1 MKSIIVLALIMQ
13 IIASILFNYSIYIIS
28 KEKFKLTREAIIGM
42 IVGIVVTTIS
52 FIRWISLLN

>member
-28 KEKFKLTREAIIGM
+28 KEKFKPTREAIIGM
-42 IVGIVVTTIS
+42 IAGIVVTTIS
-52 FIRWISLLN
+52 FIRWTSLLN